1 MAASTPTTPSSTLIT
16 NGELLAAKTTACVS
30 IPTTAVAEPV
40 DDELKT
46 TKDNLKSFIERWEEH
61 PNSPYVFDAVVNQ
74 ISPVTLADEKRM
86 NGSGGGGGSVLSS
99 RGTFDL
105 AAARVCVFF
114 FTLQALGW
122 KTLTEL
128 YKNFV
133 TIGKAFLPKNYN

>member
-30 IPTTAVAEPV
+30 IPTNAVAEPV

-61 PNSPYVFDAVVNQ
+61 PNSPYVFDAVANQ

-86 NGSGGGGGSVLSS
+86 NGSGGSVLSS

-105 AAARVCVFF
+105 AVARVAFF
-114 FTLQALGW
+114 FYSFGM
-122 KTLTEL
+122 E
-128 YKNFV
+128 NV
-133 TIGKAFLPKNYN
+133 NRAFFNLFNYYYWRISLLSKNYN